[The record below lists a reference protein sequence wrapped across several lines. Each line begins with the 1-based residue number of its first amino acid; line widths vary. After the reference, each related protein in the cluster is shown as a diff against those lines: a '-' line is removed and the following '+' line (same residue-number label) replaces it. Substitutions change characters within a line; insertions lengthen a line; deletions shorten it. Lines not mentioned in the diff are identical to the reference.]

1 MKRFVK
7 LLALAGATLITMAS
21 CCNNSDKKNAEAVL
35 ENIASRTAIRQ
46 FTPEAVSEEQI
57 ETLLK
62 AAMAAPSALNRQPWR
77 FVVITDRDK
86 LASMAVKMPYSR
98 LDTAPVA
105 VIVCGDVTVSEK
117 FWVHDCAAAAENL
130 LLAANALGLGTV
142 WTAAYDDEREKL
154 VREYVGLP
162 SNIRPL
168 CVIPVGHPA
177 EFPEPKDKWNP
188 ENIHHNNW

>member
-7 LLALAGATLITMAS
+7 LLALAGATFIAMTS

-35 ENIASRTAIRQ
+35 ENIATRTAIRQ
-46 FTPEAVSEEQI
+46 FTPEPVSEEQI

-62 AAMAAPSALNRQPWR
+62 AAMSAPSALNRQPWR
-77 FVVITDRDK
+77 FVVITDREK
-86 LASMAVKMPYSR
+86 LASMAKKMPYAR

-105 VIVCGDVTVSEK
+105 FVVCGDITVSEK

-130 LLAANALGLGTV
+130 LLAANALDLGAV
-142 WTAAYDDEREKL
+142 WTAAYEDERENL
-154 VREYVGLP
+154 VREAVGLP
-162 SNIRPL
+162 SNIRTL

-177 EFPEPKDKWNP
+177 ESPEPKDKWNP
-188 ENIHHNNW
+188 ANIHRNNW